1 MKRLFDKVTELV
13 LTLRTQSDR
22 RKLMNGLQQQR
33 FLLRTGMQ
41 ATADVVEIQKKGI
54 RINNLVEIK
63 FVLGIHKPNG
73 QMMLA
78 ESYSIVN
85 IDKIPLPGQKL
96 KIWFIPQDTSYIL
109 IL

>member
-1 MKRLFDKVTELV
+1 MKRLFDKVAGLV

-22 RKLMNGLQQQR
+22 KKLINGLQQQR

-41 ATADVVEIQKKGI
+41 AVADVVEIQKKGI
-54 RINNLVEIK
+54 KINNLVEIK
-63 FVLGIHKPNG
+63 LVLSIHRSNG
-73 QMMLA
+73 QIMLA

-85 IDKIPLPGQKL
+85 IDKIPFQGQKL